1 MVMKYTMEKTIR
13 QSVPE
18 SEEAKVFLDSV
29 AERYVKFDKAEKG
42 HYLSL
47 LENTRYDGVSG
58 VCEHIMKLVNYYNKL
73 KSMKIDLGDSF
84 LVWHTLDSLPA
95 QFDVLKTSYNT
106 QKGEWTINELISIVS
121 QAEEDMKKG
130 KIHAVNYI
138 SHDSSEQRTKGYQ
151 KDNKGKGKGKS
162 TYEKKKSDTGG
173 QYLKPKKPYFKGSCR
188 FCKKY
193 GHKKADCFKHKKWLE
208 KKKKDIEKSKEAK

>member
-1 MVMKYTMEKTIR
+1 MQLTSVKTLNGTNFEDWAESLKLYLAITNLDLALREEEPVISEESIAEQRAQHEKWAHSNKVCLMVTKYTMEKTIR

-58 VCEHIMKLVNYYNKL
+58 VREHIMKLVNYYNKL

-84 LVWHTLDSLPA
+84 LVWRTLDSLP
-95 QFDVLKTSYNT
+95 
-106 QKGEWTINELISIVS
+106 G
-121 QAEEDMKKG
+121 
-130 KIHAVNYI
+130 
-138 SHDSSEQRTKGYQ
+138 
-151 KDNKGKGKGKS
+151 
-162 TYEKKKSDTGG
+162 
-173 QYLKPKKPYFKGSCR
+173 
-188 FCKKY
+188 
-193 GHKKADCFKHKKWLE
+193 
-208 KKKKDIEKSKEAK
+208 